1 VRLIYWSA
9 TVAIASV
16 LAWFAA
22 LNRERIDIVLW
33 PFATFEV
40 PLYVLTL
47 AALLLGFLV
56 GAVVAWIGGGRW
68 RRKARQRARRIE
80 ALERE
85 LAATQARLPRQ
96 DVSLPARSG
105 AAD

>member
-9 TVAIASV
+9 TLAIAIV
-16 LAWFAA
+16 LTIFAVP
-22 LNRERIDIVLW
+22 NREHVDVVLW
-33 PFATFEV
+33 PFLTLEA
-40 PLYVLTL
+40 PLYLVTLLTL
-47 AALLLGFLV
+47 LVGFLA
-56 GAVVAWIGGGRW
+56 GTVVAWIGAGRW

-85 LAATQARLPRQ
+85 LAATQARLLQHDLVPA
-96 DVSLPARSG
+96 ARSG

>member
-9 TVAIASV
+9 TLAIAIV
-16 LAWFAA
+16 LTAFAVP
-22 LNRERIDIVLW
+22 NRERVEVVLW
-33 PFATFEV
+33 PFLTLEA
-40 PLYVLTL
+40 PLYLVTL
-47 AALLLGFLV
+47 LALLAGFLA
-56 GAVVAWIGGGRW
+56 GAVVAWIGGARW

-85 LAATQARLPRQ
+85 LAATQARLPQ
-96 DVSLPARSG
+96 HDLTPAARSG